1 MQSHIDISAAMFA
14 ANAKPMPKTITHRPK
29 HHYIIVRTFNR
40 PIVGVHARTAV
51 GHPRGLLSGANQ
63 MYLVLGQTSRMFV
76 VAGCVCCSSIPR
88 CLRNLSNGSAGEVCG
103 VSLGE

>member
-40 PIVGVHARTAV
+40 PIVGVHVRTAV
-51 GHPRGLLSGANQ
+51 GHPQGLRSRANQ
-63 MYLVLGQTSRMFV
+63 MFLFLGQTSRIFAV
-76 VAGCVCCSSIPR
+76 RGTFAAVA
-88 CLRNLSNGSAGEVCG
+88 
-103 VSLGE
+103 SLGVPVIFQTGLLGRSAAVL